1 MPAKSSK
8 PSRNLH
14 QRLHAAMEEVK
25 YIQKDSSIKLKSG
38 RSFSVITH
46 DAVTKKVRPALLK
59 QGIVYYPIEIIRTQ
73 VGNRTDVDLKVRF
86 ANIENPGDFIDVPGI
101 ASAITNDDKG
111 PGMAVSYAV
120 KYALLKALGLETGE
134 DADLATGEAT
144 TPKVDPRDGAGIPAP
159 EKISVDLISPVGEVE
174 ETYPDAQSYMTEL
187 ANRVKDN
194 GNYWPSNEHI
204 VDLIADRYKDPG
216 YKKWVRQLRKLG
228 KTAYANA
235 QAAAANAKMTP
246 EETAAG
252 GKAMAAVA
260 ATPEPVIKHTTVEQH
275 MEETKVGPTPPAP
288 PSEPSHEEKALP
300 DIPPFLARRMKFQ
313 LLSPEGKTETFTDPK
328 KFLQALEAKM
338 LTDPVTWWEL
348 NRGAAGL
355 IVENEPKLKSW
366 FDGLLEMAMESG
378 KEDASDQPMGAG

>member
-1 MPAKSSK
+1 MPAKSSL
-8 PSRNLH
+8 NLH
-14 QRLHAAMEEVK
+14 QRLHAAMEEVS
-25 YIQKDSSIKLKSG
+25 YIQKDSSIRLKSG

-59 QGIVYYPIEIIRTQ
+59 QKVIYYPIEIIRTQ

-86 ANIENPGDFIDVPGI
+86 ANIETPGDFIDVPGI
-101 ASAITNDDKG
+101 ASAITNEDKG

-134 DADLATGEAT
+134 DADLSSGEVE

-159 EKISVDLISPVGEVE
+159 EKISFDLISPVGEVE
-174 ETYPDAQSYMTEL
+174 ETYPDAQTWMTEL
-187 ANRVKDN
+187 ANRVKDD

-235 QAAAANAKMTP
+235 ALAREREALRAKMTP
-246 EETAAG
+246 EEIAA
-252 GKAMAAVA
+252 
-260 ATPEPVIKHTTVEQH
+260 
-275 MEETKVGPTPPAP
+275 MEENPVLQGPTETAHLAVTP
-288 PSEPSHEEKALP
+288 PSDHTDRDVTDLDPHARSAEKDLP
-300 DIPPFLARRMKFQ
+300 DMPPFLARQAKFQ
-313 LLSPEGKTETFTDPK
+313 LLSPKGTTKTFNEGK
-328 KFLQALEAKM
+328 KFLEALEAEM

-355 IVENEPKLKSW
+355 IVENDPKLKSW
-366 FDGLLEMAMESG
+366 FDGLLEMAAESG
-378 KEDASDQPMGAG
+378 KEDVSDHPMGAG